1 MKIVKITQT
10 GRKSNLEV
18 SEALFNK
25 EVSQSL
31 VAQAVRVFL
40 ANQRRAHAKTKTR
53 SAVKRTKAKWYKQ
66 KGTGNARHGS
76 KNAPLFVGG
85 GVAHGPTGQE
95 NWSLKLNKRLKQQAF
110 RMALT
115 ANRAAIVVSD
125 LPLTLRK
132 TKDALKFINLIVQ
145 KPQARVLLVVGQKE
159 VRAKLA
165 FRNLPNVLIETPE
178 KLTTYQVALA
188 DKLCFSTEAI
198 ASLSQRLQ
206 QQQVAAKSLRIM
218 ENKKSQPAKK
228 ASPATNSQIHQ
239 QKKVSKTVS
248 NKRIKQS

>member
-18 SEALFNK
+18 SEALFSK
-25 EVSQSL
+25 KVSQTL
-31 VAQAVRVFL
+31 IARAVRVFL

-95 NWSLKLNKRLKQQAF
+95 NWHLDLNKRLKQQALK
-110 RMALT
+110 MALT
-115 ANRAAIVVSD
+115 ANRAALFVSD

-132 TKDALKFINLIVQ
+132 TKNALKFVNLITQ
-145 KPQARVLLVVGQKE
+145 QPQERVLLVVKQQETKM
-159 VRAKLA
+159 RLA
-165 FRNLPNVLIETPE
+165 FRNLTNVLVETPE
-178 KLTTYQVALA
+178 KLTTYQVAMA
-188 DKLCFSTEAI
+188 DRICFSTEAI
-198 ASLSQRLQ
+198 TVLTQRLQ
-206 QQQVAAKSLRIM
+206 VEKVASATVPVTTAAKSVKRVT
-218 ENKKSQPAKK
+218 ETKVKRRRKGAK
-228 ASPATNSQIHQ
+228 
-239 QKKVSKTVS
+239 
-248 NKRIKQS
+248 